1 MTATVGPVEFEGVY
15 NVVDRGGW
23 QSPEQKVDRDFDW
36 QSYKQRDPVE
46 VSFSA
51 KLKKDKLE
59 SLRGVREEDK
69 PIGVSVGLISLEKA
83 AISDL
88 EVTQQARM
96 RSHVEVSVTV
106 KEIFTAD
113 VETTEIVIE
122 TPSGT
127 QSGDGG
133 GGGGGGDDSGSDS
146 TLVDSSG
153 DDTGGSGPVE
163 DLSRSQ
169 QRQAMREAT
178 AGPYI

>member
-59 SLRGVREEDK
+59 SLRGVREEDE

-133 GGGGGGDDSGSDS
+133 GGGGGEQESDS
-146 TLVDSSG
+146 SLVDSSG
-153 DDTGGSGPVE
+153 DDTGGSGPVDE
-163 DLSRSQ
+163 LSKSE
-169 QRQAMREAT
+169 QRQRMREVT
-178 AGPYI
+178 EGPYI

>member
-59 SLRGVREEDK
+59 SLRGVREEDE

-133 GGGGGGDDSGSDS
+133 GGGGGDDSGSDS

>member
-1 MTATVGPVEFEGVY
+1 MTATVGPVEFEGEY

-51 KLKKDKLE
+51 KLKKEKLKT
-59 SLRGVREEDK
+59 LRSVREEDQ

-83 AISDL
+83 AINDL

-106 KEIFTAD
+106 KEIFTAN

-133 GGGGGGDDSGSDS
+133 GGGGGGSGSDP

-153 DDTGGSGPVE
+153 DDTGGSGPVD
-163 DLSRSQ
+163 DLSRSE

-178 AGPYI
+178 EGPYI